1 MDRRKFLSFVGGASA
16 LAAMNANQKAD
27 ALEMAMEQELEIAN
41 LNHVSKSPFCRAY
54 GC

>member
-41 LNHVSKSPFCRAY
+41 LNHVGKVDHV
-54 GC
+54 